1 MKRRFFAFSV
11 CMAVLLASF
20 TGCYSAKKDGPST
33 ASSAQTA
40 QLGFG
45 SGTEESVEIRTY
57 VLPEGNVRA
66 DSIYVPSP
74 STGGFWTWA
83 VFTSKTIQA
92 YDPVTRTT
100 YYPCYQAGCKHNDA
114 SCSAYFG
121 DISSLAEY
129 RGNFYAMIYYND
141 DTASAFV
148 TRPVSGGP
156 LRILA
161 SWEPEN
167 ENEECRCSL
176 YGLSFGKAYL
186 IVAKE
191 TYTMTEDGQQA
202 CVGQEY
208 SRWSFDLETGEMVE
222 LMTDTDGILPYM
234 YGVWEDIAV
243 YQTVKTVEGA
253 PEFEEWI
260 MQQPEGTTSY
270 QYGLQYYKYRVY
282 SKNLKT
288 GEEKT
293 IVDESENFVWTADPH
308 MSWGQYVVYQIGRS
322 VYVYDMETQ
331 TSKKLFTHDPGW
343 DFYNY
348 MIQDGHVMVIG
359 GTEDTC
365 RAWAVDIADGSVIEL
380 DTRGG
385 NVVAFGAN
393 YECNGY
399 FAGLKRNSSGDFE
412 QCYISK
418 EDFYRS
424 NYDAAFR

>member
-1 MKRRFFAFSV
+1 MKKRFLAFMV

-20 TGCYSAKKDGPST
+20 TGCYSAQDGPST
-33 ASSAQTA
+33 LSSSQTM
-40 QLGFG
+40 QSNSG
-45 SGTEESVEIRTY
+45 SAAENSVEIRTY
-57 VLPEGNVRA
+57 GIPEENVQA
-66 DSIYVPSP
+66 NIIYVPSP
-74 STGGFWTWA
+74 STGGFWTCA
-83 VFTSKTIQA
+83 VFNAKTIQA
-92 YDPVTRTT
+92 YDPTT
-100 YYPCYQAGCKHNDA
+100 KTAYFPCYQAGCKHTDA
-114 SCSAYFG
+114 SCTANFG
-121 DISSLAEY
+121 GVISGFAEY

-141 DTASAFV
+141 ETASAFV

-156 LRILA
+156 LKVLA

-167 ENEECRCSL
+167 ENEECRCGF

-186 IVAKE
+186 TVSKE
-191 TYTMTEDGQQA
+191 TYAMKDGQTES
-202 CVGQEY
+202 VKEEY
-208 SRWSFDLETGEMVE
+208 SKCSLDLETGELVE
-222 LMTDTDGILPYM
+222 YMADEDGYLPYM
-234 YGVWEDIAV
+234 HGVWGDVAVFQDWYADRPDGTPVKRDGSED
-243 YQTVKTVEGA
+243 YN
-253 PEFEEWI
+253 FR
-260 MQQPEGTTSY
+260 
-270 QYGLQYYKYRVY
+270 LY
-282 SKNLKT
+282 SKNLRT

-293 IVDESENFVWTADPH
+293 IVDVTENFIWTADPH
-308 MSWGQYVVYQIGRS
+308 VSWGQYTVYQVDRS

-331 TSKKLFTHDPGW
+331 TSKKLFTHEPGW

-424 NYDAAFR
+424 NYDGAFR

>member
-1 MKRRFFAFSV
+1 MKRRFLAFLV

-20 TGCYSAKKDGPST
+20 TGCYSAQDGPLT
-33 ASSAQTA
+33 LSSSQTM
-40 QLGFG
+40 QSNSG
-45 SGTEESVEIRTY
+45 SATENSVEIRTY
-57 VLPEGNVRA
+57 DIPEENVQAGTR
-66 DSIYVPSP
+66 YVPSP

-156 LRILA
+156 LEVLA
-161 SWEPEN
+161 RWEPEN
-167 ENEECRCSL
+167 ENEVRRCGL

-186 IVAKE
+186 TVARE
-191 TYTMTEDGQQA
+191 TFAMEDGQMETA
-202 CVGQEY
+202 DEEY
-208 SRWSFDLETGEMVE
+208 SKCSLDLETGEIVE
-222 LMTDTDGILPYM
+222 YMADEDGYLPYM
-234 YGVWEDIAV
+234 HGVWGDVAVFQDWYADRPDGTPVKRDGSED
-243 YQTVKTVEGA
+243 YN
-253 PEFEEWI
+253 FR
-260 MQQPEGTTSY
+260 
-270 QYGLQYYKYRVY
+270 LY
-282 SKNLKT
+282 SKNLRT

-293 IVDESENFVWTADPH
+293 IVDVTENFIWTADPH
-308 MSWGQYVVYQIGRS
+308 VSWGQYTVYQVDRS

-331 TSKKLFTHDPGW
+331 TSKKLFTHEPGW

-365 RAWAVDIADGSVIEL
+365 RAWAIDVTDGSVIEL
-380 DTRGG
+380 DTLGG
-385 NVVAFGAN
+385 DVMPFSAH

-399 FAGLKRNSSGDFE
+399 FVGLPYDSNNGD
-412 QCYISK
+412 QYYISK
-418 EDFYRS
+418 KDYYRS

>member
-1 MKRRFFAFSV
+1 MKRRFLAFLV

-40 QLGFG
+40 QLGSG

-57 VLPEGNVRA
+57 VLPEENVRA

-243 YQTVKTVEGA
+243 FQDWYADRPDGTPVKRDGSEDYN
-253 PEFEEWI
+253 FR
-260 MQQPEGTTSY
+260 
-270 QYGLQYYKYRVY
+270 LY
-282 SKNLKT
+282 SKNLRT

-293 IVDESENFVWTADPH
+293 IVDVTENFIWTADPH
-308 MSWGQYVVYQIGRS
+308 VSWGQYTVYQVDRS

-331 TSKKLFTHDPGW
+331 TSKKLFTHEPGW

-365 RAWAVDIADGSVIEL
+365 RAWAIDVTDGSVIEL
-380 DTRGG
+380 DTLGG
-385 NVVAFGAN
+385 DVMPFSAH

-399 FAGLKRNSSGDFE
+399 FVGLPYDSNNGD
-412 QCYISK
+412 QYYISK
-418 EDFYRS
+418 KDYYRS

>member
-1 MKRRFFAFSV
+1 MKKRFLAFWV

-20 TGCYSAKKDGPST
+20 TGCYFAQKDGPSVP
-33 ASSAQTA
+33 SSSQTVQA
-40 QLGFG
+40 G
-45 SGTEESVEIRTY
+45 SGSGAEEPVEIRTY
-57 VLPEGNVRA
+57 ALPEENVRA

-121 DISSLAEY
+121 EISSLAEY

-156 LRILA
+156 LQILA

-186 IVAKE
+186 TVSKE
-191 TYTMTEDGQQA
+191 TYAMKDGQMETVDEEDSK
-202 CVGQEY
+202 C
-208 SRWSFDLETGEMVE
+208 SLDLETGELVE
-222 LMTDTDGILPYM
+222 YMADEDGYLPYM
-234 YGVWEDIAV
+234 HGVWDDVAVFQDWYADRPDGTPVKRDGSED
-243 YQTVKTVEGA
+243 YN
-253 PEFEEWI
+253 FR
-260 MQQPEGTTSY
+260 
-270 QYGLQYYKYRVY
+270 LY
-282 SKNLKT
+282 SKNLRT

-293 IVDESENFVWTADPH
+293 IVDVTENFIWTADPH
-308 MSWGQYVVYQIGRS
+308 VSWGQYTVYQVDRS

-331 TSKKLFTHDPGW
+331 TSKKLFTHEPGW

>member
-11 CMAVLLASF
+11 CLAVLLASF
-20 TGCYSAKKDGPST
+20 TGCYSAQKDGPST

-40 QLGFG
+40 QLGSG
-45 SGTEESVEIRTY
+45 SGAEEPVEIRTY
-57 VLPEGNVRA
+57 ALPEENVRA

-114 SCSAYFG
+114 SCTANFG
-121 DISSLAEY
+121 GVISGFAEY

-156 LRILA
+156 LQILA

-167 ENEECRCSL
+167 ENEECRCGF

-186 IVAKE
+186 TVSKE
-191 TYTMTEDGQQA
+191 TYAMKDGQA
-202 CVGQEY
+202 VAVKEEY
-208 SRWSFDLETGEMVE
+208 SKCSLDLETGELVE
-222 LMTDTDGILPYM
+222 YMTDEDGYLPYM
-234 YGVWEDIAV
+234 HGVWGDVAVFQDWYADRPDGTPVKRDGSED
-243 YQTVKTVEGA
+243 YN
-253 PEFEEWI
+253 FR
-260 MQQPEGTTSY
+260 
-270 QYGLQYYKYRVY
+270 LY
-282 SKNLKT
+282 SKNLRT

-293 IVDESENFVWTADPH
+293 IVDVTENFVWTADPYV
-308 MSWGQYVVYQIGRS
+308 SWGQYTVYQVDRS
-322 VYVYDMETQ
+322 IYVYDMERQ
-331 TSKKLFTHDPGW
+331 TAKEVFTYDQDW
-343 DFYNY
+343 EQYNY
-348 MIQDGHVMVIG
+348 SIMDGHVSAIC

-365 RAWAVDIADGSVIEL
+365 RAWAIDIMDGSVVEL
-380 DTRGG
+380 DTYGE
-385 NVVAFGAN
+385 NVVAFSAH

-399 FAGLKRNSSGDFE
+399 FVGLLHASNNAD
-412 QCYISK
+412 QYYISK
-418 EDFYRS
+418 EDYYRS

>member
-1 MKRRFFAFSV
+1 MKRRFFAFTV

-20 TGCYSAKKDGPST
+20 TGCYSAQKDVTSVPS
-33 ASSAQTA
+33 SSQTVQA
-40 QLGFG
+40 G
-45 SGTEESVEIRTY
+45 SGSGAEEPVEIRTY
-57 VLPEGNVRA
+57 ALPEENVRA

-114 SCSAYFG
+114 SCTANFG
-121 DISSLAEY
+121 GVISGFAEY

-156 LRILA
+156 LQILA

-167 ENEECRCSL
+167 ENEECRCGF

-186 IVAKE
+186 TVSKE
-191 TYTMTEDGQQA
+191 TYAMKDGQA
-202 CVGQEY
+202 VAVKEEY
-208 SRWSFDLETGEMVE
+208 SKCSLDLETGELVE
-222 LMTDTDGILPYM
+222 YMTDEDGYLPYM
-234 YGVWEDIAV
+234 HGVWGDVAVFQDWYADRPDGTPVKRDGSED
-243 YQTVKTVEGA
+243 YN
-253 PEFEEWI
+253 FR
-260 MQQPEGTTSY
+260 
-270 QYGLQYYKYRVY
+270 LY
-282 SKNLKT
+282 SKNLRT

-293 IVDESENFVWTADPH
+293 IVDVTENFVWTADPYV
-308 MSWGQYVVYQIGRS
+308 SWGQYTVYQVDRS
-322 VYVYDMETQ
+322 IYVYDMERQ
-331 TSKKLFTHDPGW
+331 TAKEVFTYDQDW
-343 DFYNY
+343 EQYNY
-348 MIQDGHVMVIG
+348 SIMDGHVSAIC

-365 RAWAVDIADGSVIEL
+365 RAWAIDIMDGSVVEL
-380 DTRGG
+380 DTYGE
-385 NVVAFGAN
+385 NVVAFSAH

-399 FAGLKRNSSGDFE
+399 FVGLLHASNNAD
-412 QCYISK
+412 QYYISK
-418 EDFYRS
+418 EDYYRS

>member
-1 MKRRFFAFSV
+1 MKRRFLAFLV

-20 TGCYSAKKDGPST
+20 TGCYSAQDGPST
-33 ASSAQTA
+33 LSSSQTM
-40 QLGFG
+40 QSNSG
-45 SGTEESVEIRTY
+45 SAAENSVEIRTY
-57 VLPEGNVRA
+57 GIPEENVRA
-66 DSIYVPSP
+66 NIIYVPSP
-74 STGGFWTWA
+74 STGGFWTCA
-83 VFTSKTIQA
+83 VFNAKTIQA
-92 YDPVTRTT
+92 YDPATRTT
-100 YYPCYQAGCKHNDA
+100 YFPCYQAGCKHTDA
-114 SCSAYFG
+114 SCTANFG
-121 DISSLAEY
+121 GVISGFAEY

-141 DTASAFV
+141 ETASAFV

-156 LRILA
+156 LKVLA

-167 ENEECRCSL
+167 ENEECRCGF

-186 IVAKE
+186 TVSKE
-191 TYTMTEDGQQA
+191 TYAMKDGQTES
-202 CVGQEY
+202 VKEEY
-208 SRWSFDLETGEMVE
+208 SKCSLDLETGELVE
-222 LMTDTDGILPYM
+222 YMADEDGYLPYM
-234 YGVWEDIAV
+234 HGVWGDVAVFQDWYADRPDGTPVKRDGSED
-243 YQTVKTVEGA
+243 YN
-253 PEFEEWI
+253 FR
-260 MQQPEGTTSY
+260 
-270 QYGLQYYKYRVY
+270 LY
-282 SKNLKT
+282 SKNLRT

-293 IVDESENFVWTADPH
+293 IVDVTENFIWTADPH
-308 MSWGQYVVYQIGRS
+308 VSWGQYTVYQVDRS

-331 TSKKLFTHDPGW
+331 TSKKLFTHEPGW

-365 RAWAVDIADGSVIEL
+365 RAWAVDIADGSVIAL

>member
-1 MKRRFFAFSV
+1 MKKRFLAFMV

-20 TGCYSAKKDGPST
+20 TGCYSAQKDGPST

-40 QLGFG
+40 QLGSG

-57 VLPEGNVRA
+57 VLPEENVRA

-156 LRILA
+156 LQILA

-167 ENEECRCSL
+167 ENEECRCGF

-186 IVAKE
+186 TVSKE
-191 TYTMTEDGQQA
+191 TYAMKDGQTES
-202 CVGQEY
+202 VKEEY
-208 SRWSFDLETGEMVE
+208 SKCSLDLETGELVE
-222 LMTDTDGILPYM
+222 YMADEDGYLPYM
-234 YGVWEDIAV
+234 HGVWGDVAVFQDWYADRPDGTPVKRDGSED
-243 YQTVKTVEGA
+243 YN
-253 PEFEEWI
+253 FR
-260 MQQPEGTTSY
+260 
-270 QYGLQYYKYRVY
+270 LY
-282 SKNLKT
+282 SKNLRT

-293 IVDESENFVWTADPH
+293 IVDVTENFIWTADPH
-308 MSWGQYVVYQIGRS
+308 VSWGQYTVYQVDRS

-331 TSKKLFTHDPGW
+331 TSKKLFTHEPGW

-365 RAWAVDIADGSVIEL
+365 RAWAIDIMDGSVVEL

>member
-1 MKRRFFAFSV
+1 MKKRFLAFMV

-20 TGCYSAKKDGPST
+20 TGCYSAQKDGPST

-40 QLGFG
+40 QLGSG

-57 VLPEGNVRA
+57 VLPEENVRA

-114 SCSAYFG
+114 SCTANFG
-121 DISSLAEY
+121 GVIAGLAEY

-141 DTASAFV
+141 ETASAFV

-156 LRILA
+156 LQILA

-167 ENEECRCSL
+167 ENEECRCGF

-186 IVAKE
+186 TVSKE
-191 TYTMTEDGQQA
+191 TYATEDGQA
-202 CVGQEY
+202 VAVKEEY
-208 SRWSFDLETGEMVE
+208 SKCSLDLETGELVE
-222 LMTDTDGILPYM
+222 YMTDEDGYLPYM
-234 YGVWEDIAV
+234 HGVWGDVAVFQDWYADRPDGTPVKRDGSED
-243 YQTVKTVEGA
+243 YN
-253 PEFEEWI
+253 FR
-260 MQQPEGTTSY
+260 
-270 QYGLQYYKYRVY
+270 LY
-282 SKNLKT
+282 SKNLRT

-293 IVDESENFVWTADPH
+293 IVDVTENFVWTADPH
-308 MSWGQYVVYQIGRS
+308 VSWGQYTVYQVDRS

-331 TSKKLFTHDPGW
+331 TSKKLFTHEPGW

-365 RAWAVDIADGSVIEL
+365 RAWAIDVTDGSVIEL
-380 DTRGG
+380 DTLGG
-385 NVVAFGAN
+385 DVMPFSAH

-399 FAGLKRNSSGDFE
+399 FVGLPYDSNNGD
-412 QCYISK
+412 QYYISK
-418 EDFYRS
+418 KDYYRS